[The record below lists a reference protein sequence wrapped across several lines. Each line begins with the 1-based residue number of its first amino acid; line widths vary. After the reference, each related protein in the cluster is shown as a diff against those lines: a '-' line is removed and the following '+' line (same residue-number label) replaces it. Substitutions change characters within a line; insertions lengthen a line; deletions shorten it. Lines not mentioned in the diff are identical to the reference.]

1 MHHFYNSS
9 SNAVVSMQTSVRC
22 SKRHVIENNVGDRS
36 AILRTEAG
44 SQKPEAG
51 SDTVGVV

>member
-44 SQKPEAG
+44 SRKPEAG